1 MIRKILF
8 ILLAIALTGCGS
20 IDRNERSISLIDGI
34 NGLENFS
41 RIGDAQWTRSD
52 GTIEVGPG
60 GKTMSFLVSKS
71 AYRDFHAR
79 VEFWASE
86 DANSG
91 VFLRCQDP
99 LEITAENCYEA
110 NIFDQRPEP
119 SYGTGAIV
127 LVAKVADPMP
137 KAGGHWNT
145 YEITAKGDR
154 LVLVLN
160 GTKTVDVRDGKWA
173 AGHLALQWG
182 SGTIKF
188 RTLEIQPL

>member
-1 MIRKILF
+1 MIRKNAA
-8 ILLAIALTGCGS
+8 ILLAIALAGCVS
-20 IDRNERSISLIDGI
+20 LERNERPITLIDGG

-41 RIGDAQWTRSD
+41 RVGDAQWAVRNGS
-52 GTIEVGPG
+52 IEAGPG
-60 GKTMSFLVSKS
+60 GKSMSFLVSKS

-110 NIFDQRPEP
+110 NIFDQRPDP

-127 LVAKVADPMP
+127 LVAKVAQPMP
-137 KAGGHWNT
+137 KAGRRWNA
-145 YEITAKGDR
+145 YEIIAKGDR
-154 LVLVLN
+154 LTLVLN
-160 GTKTVDVRDGKWA
+160 GMTTVDVRDSKLA
-173 AGHLALQWG
+173 EGHLALQWG
-182 SGTIKF
+182 SGTIRF
-188 RTLEIQPL
+188 RKLEITRL